1 MYERGMLEKYKS
13 WKAKKLEINIDTN
26 VLNFFETNPTEEQ
39 ILIVSH
45 ILRSDGQLSGIYMLA
60 MLFGGLIVGLFIGIG
75 TMI

>member
-13 WKAKKLEINIDTN
+13 WKAKKLETHIDTN

-45 ILRSDGQLSGIYMLA
+45 ILRSEGQLSGIYMLI
-60 MLFGGLIVGLFIGIG
+60 MLFGGLIAGLFIGIG